1 MKQLEHD
8 LHRSV
13 AEFLN
18 VALPPDVYWTT
29 IGHGGFPL
37 SQALAGRMKARGL
50 KAGVPDI
57 LLVVNGQARFIEL
70 KIEGGYLSPAQKCT
84 IEQLACAGASVE
96 ICRSILDVQETLIAW
111 GVTLRA
117 RAA

>member
-1 MKQLEHD
+1 MKLSEND

-18 VALPPDVYWTT
+18 VALPESVYWTT

-50 KAGVPDI
+50 KAGVPD
-57 LLVVNGQARFIEL
+57 LLFVINGQARFIEL
-70 KIEGGYLSPAQKCT
+70 KIEGGTLSPAQKST
-84 IEQLACAGASVE
+84 IEQLACAGAAV
-96 ICRSILDVQETLIAW
+96 
-111 GVTLRA
+111 
-117 RAA
+117 